1 MKTAYFGCTF
11 KIYIPLHEMKFKKT
25 QNSAWMKRKGKIVGS
40 STMQF
45 LEMPDVTI
53 SSHHKGLRDSLD
65 AEYAAKKMHPNFF
78 PHSSSLG
85 NSYGFTSLCGVY
97 ELTVFVSQF
106 VGNLCQ
112 CRITDRIIKSQKLG
126 IPMAG
131 S

>member
-1 MKTAYFGCTF
+1 
-11 KIYIPLHEMKFKKT
+11 MKFKKK

-40 STMQF
+40 STVQF

-126 IPMAG
+126 IPMAD

>member
-1 MKTAYFGCTF
+1 
-11 KIYIPLHEMKFKKT
+11 MKFKKK

-40 STMQF
+40 STVQF

-97 ELTVFVSQF
+97 ELTVFV
-106 VGNLCQ
+106 
-112 CRITDRIIKSQKLG
+112 
-126 IPMAG
+126 
-131 S
+131 